1 MNEAH
6 AQLVQMTKMLKNLR
20 RWLQAG
26 IAHAEA
32 KKFDPAVLLT
42 ARLAPDMFTLTQQV
56 QSACDGVKF
65 LAARL
70 SGTQAPK
77 HPDTEATFEQLFA
90 RIDAVLG
97 YVEGFKPEQFEGWQE
112 RTITMAFLP
121 GKGAKAGDW
130 LHEFNLPNTYFHFTT
145 CYGILRHNG
154 VTLGKTDFIGPVT
167 LHDL

>member
-1 MNEAH
+1 MTEAH

-20 RWLQAG
+20 RWLEAG
-26 IAHAEA
+26 AAHAEA
-32 KKFDPAVLLT
+32 KKFDPEVLLSSL
-42 ARLAPDMFTLTQQV
+42 LAPDMFTLAQQV
-56 QSACDGVKF
+56 QNASDGVKF

-77 HPDTEATFEQLFA
+77 HPDTEKTLPELFA
-90 RIDAVLG
+90 RIDSVVG
-97 YVEGFKPEQFEGWQE
+97 YVEGFKPEQFEGWQD

-130 LHEFNLPNTYFHFTT
+130 LHEFNLPNTYFHLTSA
-145 CYGILRHNG
+145 YAILRHNG
-154 VTLGKTDFIGPVT
+154 VPLGKMDYIGPVT